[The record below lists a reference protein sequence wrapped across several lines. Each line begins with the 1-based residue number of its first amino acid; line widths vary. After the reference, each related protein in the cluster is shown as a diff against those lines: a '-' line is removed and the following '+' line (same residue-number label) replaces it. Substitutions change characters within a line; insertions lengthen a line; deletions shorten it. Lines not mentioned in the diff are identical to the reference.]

1 VCEWHLPI
9 RCRTILRQRGFRVGL
24 CVVFALFGYASVAF
38 SLNPRKQIDQ
48 YVHDSWNS
56 RHDFPGEPVY
66 QILQTT
72 DGYLWLRTAGGLIR
86 FDGVHFVPMD
96 AVVGKEPVKA
106 IAMSTAG
113 GLLIRTTS
121 RTVIYKD
128 GSFADLLA
136 PAPLPDGE
144 IRSVFEASAREVLVG
159 SDNFI
164 YLIRDNK
171 FRLLRGGTNWISS
184 FLRDD
189 QGQIWIAGQHAL
201 YVYRN
206 GILSISP
213 IAMDK
218 LGAYALAQDHERRL
232 WVGMQNGLY
241 RLALNGRALE
251 PVAPAAI
258 HDRVNAI
265 LEDRQGNQW
274 VGTSASGLFRLTGNQ
289 ISSYTVE
296 DGLNDSAV
304 LSLFEDREGSIWVG
318 TANGLDRF
326 RDASFTTISSKE
338 GLPSSR
344 TKSII
349 AAPDGSLYVFC
360 ENGGLERLKNGTLTA
375 ISSKEEAP
383 SYEAHT
389 MFASKDGSIWVG
401 TTAGLAQY
409 KDGEVTLHRPSGRLD
424 KRFISAI
431 SEDQEGIILTTS
443 ETLAFRYQHGE
454 VQPFTIHG
462 QTTPLSVPGNYTFT
476 IYRGPSGTL
485 WFGTVKGL
493 YKFALGESPERSR
506 QDHVDFPVTS
516 ISPDD
521 HGNLW
526 LGGRTPGIAR
536 FRMRDGKVTHYTK
549 QDGLFDEYPTYALA
563 DHEGNLWISTPN
575 GIYLANGEDLDAFAD
590 GRIPTVR
597 TKLYG
602 IADGMTTREASAPGE
617 EPGGAR
623 TDDGRLW
630 FTTTKGIVLIDPEH
644 LVINHLIP
652 PVIIE
657 DVTVGNHSYSAARDF
672 QIAPGTGNLEIHY
685 TALSLLIPTRVQFK
699 YQLVGYDHGWVDAGS
714 RRVAYYTKL
723 PPGNYRF
730 RVIACNNDGV
740 WNDRGA
746 SVGFLLKPHL
756 YQTGWFYSLCALII
770 FLIALAGYRL
780 NTRRLRNQA
789 EQLGRIVDDRTRNLQ
804 AEIIERQQAE
814 EAATSANRSKS
825 EFLANMSHEI
835 RTPLNGVIGMTGIV
849 LDTDLTSDQR
859 DCLETVKLSADS
871 LLIIINDI
879 LDFSKIEAGKIAL
892 EAIGFNLRDCVE
904 DALKTFALR
913 ANEKGL
919 ELLCDIAPTL
929 PEMVLGDP
937 GRLRQIVLNL
947 VSNAIKFTNSGEV
960 ALKAEVESTD
970 QEELI
975 IRFTVSDT
983 GIGIPLEKQESIF
996 SPFTQADSSTTR
1008 KYGGTGLG
1016 LTISARLA
1024 SMMGGRIWLESEI
1037 GRGASFC
1044 FTVRMRALEN
1054 TTEAGIVAAA
1064 EPLHDVKVL
1073 LVDDN
1078 LANRRIMKG
1087 TLQLWDAQ
1095 TTCAEGGREA
1105 LMELASGLEAQK
1117 PYQVVVTDMHMP
1129 EMDGFALVAKIRSLP
1144 AIASIPVV
1152 MLSSGGHRE
1161 DAELCRQLGIA
1172 SFLSKPVRRKELLSA
1187 ILAVLGRQPTPPAS
1201 TKVLPRKIPSHSRVF
1216 RILLAEDNRVNQAVA
1231 SRLLAKLGYTLVIA
1245 NNGRDALDLLKQQTF
1260 DLVLMDIQMPEMD
1273 GIVATQ
1279 RIREHE
1285 RSTHVHIPIIAMT
1298 AHAMKGDR
1306 TRCLAA
1312 GMDGYITKPINVDE
1326 LEAAILTA
1334 LHDTPEVDNDKSA
1347 EKHKRGMM
1355 EESEVHWDMAK
1366 TLEQLGGDEKLLQEV
1381 LDIFL
1386 EEAPK
1391 HLAALR
1397 LAVAQGT
1404 AETVE
1409 TTAHSLRGE
1418 LGYLGLPEISR
1429 KARELEE
1436 MGRSNNV
1443 RGAASL
1449 LSQLEADISGLFRSI
1464 RSAKTMA
1471 LEPHVTIV
1479 VSSGL
1484 GQ

>member
-1 VCEWHLPI
+1 VY
-9 RCRTILRQRGFRVGL
+9 
-24 CVVFALFGYASVAF
+24 VVFALFGYASVAF
-38 SLNPRKQIDQ
+38 SLDPHKQIDQ
-48 YVHDSWNS
+48 YAHDSWNS
-56 RHDFPGEPVY
+56 RRDFPGDAVY
-66 QILQTT
+66 QILQTS

-86 FDGVHFVPMD
+86 FDGVHFVPID

-106 IAMSTAG
+106 VAMSATG

-128 GSFADLLA
+128 GSFADVIA

-144 IRSVFEASAREVLVG
+144 IRSIFEAGARELLVG

-171 FRLLRGGTNWISS
+171 IRLLRDYTSWINS
-184 FLRDD
+184 FVRDG
-189 QGQIWIAGQHAL
+189 QGQIWIAGQKAL

-206 GILSISP
+206 GKLSIAP
-213 IAMDK
+213 INIDK
-218 LGAYALAQDHERRL
+218 VGAYALAEDHEHRV

-241 RLALNGRALE
+241 RMGLNGRALE
-251 PVAPAAI
+251 PVARAAI
-258 HDRVNAI
+258 HERVNAI
-265 LEDRQGNQW
+265 LEDRQGNRW
-274 VGTSASGLFRLTGNQ
+274 VGTSASGLFRLTGGQ

-304 LSLFEDREGSIWVG
+304 LSLFEDREGSLWVG
-318 TANGLDRF
+318 TANGVDRF
-326 RDASFTTISSKE
+326 RDARFTTISSKE
-338 GLPSSR
+338 GLPSSK

-349 AAPDGSLYVFC
+349 GAPDGSLYVFC
-360 ENGGLERLKNGTLTA
+360 ENGGLERLKNGVLTA
-375 ISSKEEAP
+375 ISRKEEAP
-383 SYEAHT
+383 TYEQHT

-409 KDGEVTLHRPSGRLD
+409 KDGKVILHRQSGRLD

-431 SEDQEGIILTTS
+431 SEDEEGMILTSS
-443 ETLAFRYQHGE
+443 ETLAFRYKDGA

-462 QTTPLSVPGNYTFT
+462 QTTPLSAPGNYTFT

-493 YKFALGESPERSR
+493 YKFAQGESPERSR
-506 QDHVDFPVTS
+506 QDPVDFPVTS

-521 HGNLW
+521 QGNLW
-526 LGGRTPGIAR
+526 LGGRTPGITR
-536 FRMRDGKVTHYTK
+536 FRMRDGKVSHYTK
-549 QDGLFDEYPTYALA
+549 LDGLFDEYPTHALA

-575 GIYLANGEDLDAFAD
+575 GIYMANGKDLDAFAD

-602 IADGMTTREASAPGE
+602 IADGMTTREASAPGD

-623 TDDGRLW
+623 TADGRLW

-644 LVINHLIP
+644 LAINRSIP
-652 PVIIE
+652 PVVIE
-657 DVTVGNHSYSAARDF
+657 DVIVDNHSYSATHDF
-672 QIAPGTGNLEIHY
+672 QIPPGKRDLEIHY
-685 TALSLLIPTRVQFK
+685 TALSLLIPARVRFK
-699 YQLVGYDHGWVDAGS
+699 YQLEGYDHTWIDPES

-723 PPGNYRF
+723 PPGKYRF
-730 RVIACNNDGV
+730 RVIACNDDGV
-740 WNDRGA
+740 WNDQGA
-746 SVGFLLKPHL
+746 SVGFLLEPHL
-756 YQTGWFYSLCALII
+756 YETRWFHSLCGLMI
-770 FLIALAGYRL
+770 FLIAVAGYRL
-780 NTRRLRNQA
+780 NTRRLRNQT
-789 EQLGRIVDDRTRNLQ
+789 EQLGKLVDDRTKNLQ

-814 EAATSANRSKS
+814 EAANSANRSKS

-835 RTPLNGVIGMTGIV
+835 RTPLNGVIGMTDIV
-849 LDTDLTSDQR
+849 LDTDLTAEQR

-871 LLIIINDI
+871 LLSVINDI
-879 LDFSKIEAGKIAL
+879 LDFSKIEAGKIDL
-892 EAIGFNLRDCVE
+892 EVISFNLGECVE
-904 DALKTFALR
+904 DALKPFALR

-919 ELLCDIAPTL
+919 ELLCDIAPTM

-937 GRLRQIVLNL
+937 GRLRQIILNL

-960 ALKAEVESTD
+960 ALKAEVESKQ
-970 QEELI
+970 QEELV

-983 GIGIPLEKQESIF
+983 GIGIPPEKRESIF

-1037 GRGASFC
+1037 GRGTHFC
-1044 FTVRMRALEN
+1044 FIVRMQALEK
-1054 TTEAGIVAAA
+1054 TTKSGIIAAA
-1064 EPLHDVKVL
+1064 ESLRGVTILV
-1073 LVDDN
+1073 VDDN
-1078 LANRRIMKG
+1078 QTNRRIMKG
-1087 TLQLWDAQ
+1087 TLKLWGAQ
-1095 TTCAEGGREA
+1095 TTCVEGGKEA
-1105 LMELASGLEAQK
+1105 LTELASALGAQK

-1129 EMDGFALVAKIRSLP
+1129 EMDGFGLVARIRSLP
-1144 AIASIPVV
+1144 AMASIPIV
-1152 MLSSGGHRE
+1152 MLSSGGHRD

-1172 SFLSKPVRRKELLSA
+1172 SFVSKPVRRRELLSA
-1187 ILAVLGRQPTPPAS
+1187 ILAVLGYQPTSPSPA
-1201 TKVLPRKIPSHSRVF
+1201 KVLPSEITSHNRVL

-1245 NNGRDALDLLKQQTF
+1245 NDGKEAVDLLTQQTF
-1260 DLVLMDIQMPEMD
+1260 DLVLMDVQMPEMD
-1273 GIVATQ
+1273 GIVATE
-1279 RIREHE
+1279 RIRERE
-1285 RSTHVHIPIIAMT
+1285 RSTHGHIPIIAMT

-1312 GMDGYITKPINVDE
+1312 GMDGYIAKPINAGE
-1326 LEAAILTA
+1326 LEAAILMA
-1334 LHDTPEVDNDKSA
+1334 LHDAPEADNDKSA
-1347 EKHKRGMM
+1347 VEHKGGMM
-1355 EESEVHWDMAK
+1355 EESAVHWNFAK

-1397 LAVAQGT
+1397 LAVAQGI

-1409 TTAHSLRGE
+1409 TTAHSLKGE
-1418 LGYLGLPEISR
+1418 LGYMGLPGISQR
-1429 KARELEE
+1429 AGELEE

-1449 LSQLEADISGLFRSI
+1449 LSKFEADISGLLSSM
-1464 RSAKTMA
+1464 RSAKARA
-1471 LEPHVTIV
+1471 LEPHGRIG
-1479 VSSGL
+1479 VSSGV